1 MYFYDV
7 CRVFDSTS
15 IPILYF
21 TSSLDIPSVFTSAFD
36 V

>member
-7 CRVFDSTS
+7 CRVFDSTG

-21 TSSLDIPSVFTSAFD
+21 TSSLDISSIFTSAFD

>member
-1 MYFYDV
+1 MYFNDV

-21 TSSLDIPSVFTSAFD
+21 TSSLDISSILTSTFD